1 MRQRTDG
8 ADGEGVDLGVALCVV
23 PLDVLE
29 LGRVL
34 EGRHVPV
41 QVAHPLVDE
50 GVPGADVA
58 DVALEVLHVD
68 GIKSDNG
75 HVEPNVGLGDVL
87 AKVIRPLDRRGLQMR
102 LRLVE
107 RLEQGDDVALV
118 GLLRGGEAR
127 LVDAVVDLVVRPL
140 VCLVDLRAEGL
151 RVGVDVAVLFV
162 NEVVELSG
170 WC

>member
-1 MRQRTDG
+1 
-8 ADGEGVDLGVALCVV
+8 
-23 PLDVLE
+23 
-29 LGRVL
+29 
-34 EGRHVPV
+34 
-41 QVAHPLVDE
+41 
-50 GVPGADVA
+50 
-58 DVALEVLHVD
+58 
-68 GIKSDNG
+68 
-75 HVEPNVGLGDVL
+75 
-87 AKVIRPLDRRGLQMR
+87 MR